1 MSHMK
6 SEAQAWRLSFQ
17 CLNNHSQDQPASRNP
32 PPGCTTTPRP
42 GANHRTLPINPM
54 HLNIFPM
61 TRPPCQSQQT
71 IYAQVQTTSVGK
83 RDEDCLPIWT
93 SPKFRLYTSGHILCP
108 SPFHPST
115 SKLLVPGGSTAL
127 VQTPPAG
134 QQVKNLPPGC
144 TTTPAVFWTLYLQ
157 DPFCRPTPC
166 T

>member
-42 GANHRTLPINPM
+42 GTNHRTLPINPM
-54 HLNIFPM
+54 YLNIFPM
-61 TRPPCQSQQT
+61 TRSPRQSQQT
-71 IYAQVQTTSVGK
+71 TYAQVQTTSVGK
-83 RDEDCLPIWT
+83 RDEGLSSNLDLPKVQTLHLWAY
-93 SPKFRLYTSGHILCP
+93 PVPLPLP
-108 SPFHPST
+108 SKHQQVAGS
-115 SKLLVPGGSTAL
+115 GGSTVL

>member
-1 MSHMK
+1 MSHIK

-108 SPFHPST
+108 SPTHHCSI
-115 SKLLVPGGSTAL
+115 SWVAGNSCRKN
-127 VQTPPAG
+127 TPPS
-134 QQVKNLPPGC
+134 LPPISMPTNS
-144 TTTPAVFWTLYLQ
+144 TTSEAS
-157 DPFCRPTPC
+157 
-166 T
+166 